1 MLPLLI
7 FTYNFFF
14 PSQEIILPLGSQ
26 LIVLRKCVRTLG
38 PNWGSFPLPVRGGGP
53 VLSFPQAVVGG
64 NEKGPGAS
72 RLLVPHQR
80 LV

>member
-1 MLPLLI
+1 M
-7 FTYNFFF
+7 
-14 PSQEIILPLGSQ
+14 
-26 LIVLRKCVRTLG
+26 RTLG